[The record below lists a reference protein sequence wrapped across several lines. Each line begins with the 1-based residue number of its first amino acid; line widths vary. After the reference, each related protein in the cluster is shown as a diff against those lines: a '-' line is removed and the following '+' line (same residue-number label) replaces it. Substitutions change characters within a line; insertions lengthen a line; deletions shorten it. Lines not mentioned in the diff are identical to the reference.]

1 MMTTNQQ
8 IRKEKTMKKH
18 TTNPY
23 QTNKGGQIL
32 APKKAQ
38 DEPRATKTCGDD
50 LRIKKGKAGEGK

>member
-1 MMTTNQQ
+1 
-8 IRKEKTMKKH
+8 MKKH

-32 APKKAQ
+32 APKKVQ

-50 LRIKKGKAGEGK
+50 LRSKKGKAGENK